1 MLLDFEYVISVLLD
15 FESLKFKLCFLKKR
29 EGRTRERQNDQERE
43 RRRRRERERERMSG
57 KGKGGKGV
65 VSGGKGKV
73 GTKDGS
79 KKQPTTRSAKAGL
92 QFPGEEEEEEETHTR
107 APLCDF
113 FSFFFF

>member
-1 MLLDFEYVISVLLD
+1 M
-15 FESLKFKLCFLKKR
+15 
-29 EGRTRERQNDQERE
+29 
-43 RRRRRERERERMSG
+43 
-57 KGKGGKGV
+57 

-113 FSFFFF
+113 FSFFFSEETRNERCEDVTRTPMHIHSCEGRG